1 MDFLSLK
8 IGLPAPKKVAL
19 ISSNETSLKMMRN
32 AFYLMLKALF
42 VLEIFTFLS
51 CLFGYGVK
59 RLDKQAKVNLKIY
72 VVTDWTANITIT
84 ILSNISRSKDNQ
96 TIKLGKLIE
105 YNLRNLFLEK
115 SYTKY
120 GGKASPR
127 PF

>member
-42 VLEIFTFLS
+42 VLEIFSFLS

-72 VVTDWTANITIT
+72 VVTDWTADITIT
-84 ILSNISRSKDNQ
+84 ICPISQEVK
-96 TIKLGKLIE
+96 TI
-105 YNLRNLFLEK
+105 RQ
-115 SYTKY
+115 
-120 GGKASPR
+120 
-127 PF
+127 